1 VERLIRAI
9 PRYAGWILVVSTLLT
24 ALAASRIV
32 DLRTGEVLLRV
43 DPSADRLLPEGDE
56 SRAFYDRVRRLFG
69 SDETLLVAL
78 VTDDVFTSENLKRVA
93 RLTDRLQRLDGVH
106 HVLSLDNAINVRG
119 VDDDLAIEPFVTR
132 IPEDTASLKAP
143 NQLKALNWLKALRE
157 EVLGNPIYGG
167 NLVSSDGRATALIVY
182 LHEMSDQ
189 EYLASGLDEQIARLA
204 DEESGDAEAWITGGP
219 HIRAETARILLGEA
233 LSIPLA
239 ILVALGFVLALVF
252 RSLRG
257 ALLPLVTIAVAVT
270 WTLGL
275 AAALG
280 YELNAVTALIPA
292 LLTTLGLSYSV
303 HVVSEYGDVE
313 GEAAGDEMD
322 PASRRRAQTAT
333 ALAGVALPVG
343 LTGLTTA
350 AGFAS
355 LGLSP
360 LGAVREFGA
369 LAVIGVV
376 CAALASLTVTPAALS
391 LLPGRRTGPE
401 AQARRAPLF
410 ERFAERAAHFDVT
423 RRRAIFAV
431 SFGVFLLALF
441 GMGQLRVGTQQVSK
455 FRPDAPARVHFEA
468 VNEHLEGA
476 NLFFVVL
483 ETDYPEGFKDPVNL
497 REIQALQEWLE
508 AQPEIGGTTSLADYC
523 SLLNR
528 AFHGNDPAQLR
539 VPETKRITSQLLFF
553 GGSEELDRYVDSR
566 YQTTSIRVRARVID
580 SDAVAALATRIESRL
595 GELPSH
601 LRASLTGTSIVFTRT
616 LDAVIRGQA
625 YSVVA
630 ALGIIYLILAAMFVS
645 LRIGFIALIP
655 NVLPV
660 VVYFGALGLTG
671 IRLDP
676 GMSLVAPMVV
686 GVAVDDTIHYF
697 ARFIRDARRTGD
709 EGRATVS
716 ALRSVG
722 RPVTYTS
729 LALCVG
735 FLMLNASELRSNA
748 QLGSMA
754 AFALGFAWLTDI
766 TLTPALCVRLRIA
779 TLWDFLRIDLGQ
791 APHHSISLFRG
802 LRAGQA
808 RLVALMATM
817 LEVPAGRRL
826 FNSGESGGAL
836 YVVIEGQ
843 LRATV
848 PHENG
853 TSELAVH
860 SRGGVLGEIGLF
872 REQRVANVDVVEN
885 ARLLRLSRRSLDQLG
900 RQRPRIAAVV
910 FHNLNELLARR
921 AAMAATHQVVHT
933 APPADRPAAHRR
945 SLAVKGMRLLDVFF
959 RRGAEAYRTLHPR
972 PSPDEVGSDRGR
984 AELGAMMEPV
994 LVDRLAD
1001 MGIAADTITALTLI
1015 PLVEVAWADGRM
1027 DEPERLAVLA
1037 GAEAVGI
1044 ARASASFELLRI
1056 WLADPPGPEVRLA
1069 WQEYIRTVCEELS
1082 VEGRLRLRAAIV
1094 GRARNVASAAG
1105 GFLGLG
1111 AVSRTE
1117 ERVLEALE
1125 AAFE

>member
-1 VERLIRAI
+1 VGRLLRAI
-9 PRYAGWILVVSTLLT
+9 PRYPGWILLVCALLT
-24 ALAASRIV
+24 ALAASQIV
-32 DLRTGEVLLRV
+32 DLRTGQIRLRV

-56 SRAFYDRVRRLFG
+56 SRVFYDRVRRLFG

-78 VTDDVFTSENLKRVA
+78 VTDDVFTTENLKRVE
-93 RLTDRLQRLDGVH
+93 RLTDRIQRLDGVH
-106 HVLSLDNAINVRG
+106 HVLSLVNAINVRG
-119 VDDDLAIEPFVTR
+119 VDDDLAIGPFVTR
-132 IPEDTASLKAP
+132 IPEAPESL
-143 NQLKALNWLKALRE
+143 QTLRT

-167 NLVSSDGRATALIVY
+167 NLVSDDSRATALIVY
-182 LHEMSDQ
+182 FREMSNQ
-189 EYLASGLDEQIARLA
+189 EYWDSGLDQRIAELA

-219 HIRAETARILLGEA
+219 HIRAETARILLTEA
-233 LSIPLA
+233 ASIPLT
-239 ILVALGFVLALVF
+239 ILAVLGLVLALAF
-252 RSLRG
+252 RSVRG

-275 AAALG
+275 AVALG
-280 YELNAVTALIPA
+280 YELNAVTALVPA

-303 HVVSEYGDVE
+303 HVVSEYDDVE
-313 GEAAGDEMD
+313 GESGDEEAD
-322 PASRRRAQTAT
+322 SAPRRREQVAT
-333 ALAGVALPVG
+333 AVAGVALPVG

-369 LAVIGVV
+369 LAVIGVA
-376 CAALASLTVTPAALS
+376 CAAVTSLTVTPAALS
-391 LLPGRRTGPE
+391 LLP
-401 AQARRAPLF
+401 ARRAGRAKRRRSTLLF
-410 ERFAERAAHFDVT
+410 ERFAERVARFDVT
-423 RRRAIFAV
+423 HRRAIFV
-431 SFGVFLLALF
+431 TSFAVFLLALL
-441 GMGQLRVGTQQVSK
+441 GAGQLRIGTQQVSK
-455 FRPDAPARVHFEA
+455 FKPDAPARVHFEA
-468 VNEHLEGA
+468 VNQYLEGA

-497 REIQALQEWLE
+497 REIQVLQEWLE
-508 AQPEIGGTTSLADYC
+508 EQPEIGGTTSLADYC

-528 AFHGNDPAQLR
+528 AFHGNDPAQLK

-566 YQTTSIRVRARVID
+566 YQTASIRVRANVVD

-595 GELPSH
+595 SALPSH

-630 ALGIIYLILAAMFVS
+630 ALGIIYLILSAMFVS
-645 LRIGFIALIP
+645 LRIGFVALIP

-660 VVYFGALGLTG
+660 VVFFGALGLTG

-676 GMSLVAPMVV
+676 GMSLIAPMVV
-686 GVAVDDTIHYF
+686 GIAVDDTIHYF
-697 ARFIRDARRTGD
+697 ARFIRDAKRMGD

-735 FLMLNASELRSNA
+735 FLVLNASELRSNA

-754 AFALGFAWLTDI
+754 AFALAFAWLTDL

-779 TLWDFLRIDLGQ
+779 TLWDFLRMDLGQ
-791 APHHSISLFRG
+791 APHHSIALFRG
-802 LRAGQA
+802 LKAGQA

-826 FNSGESGGAL
+826 FSSGEPGEAL
-836 YVVIEGQ
+836 YVVIEGE

-848 PHENG
+848 PRDDG
-853 TSELAVH
+853 TDELAVH
-860 SRGGVLGEIGLF
+860 TRGGVLGEVGLF
-872 REQRVANVDVVEN
+872 NERRVFNVEVVED
-885 ARLLRLSRRSLDQLG
+885 ARLLRLSQESIDQLG

-910 FHNLNELLARR
+910 FRNLNELLARR
-921 AAMAATHQVVHT
+921 LAMVAMRQVVHT
-933 APPADRPAAHRR
+933 GPPTARPGADRR
-945 SLAVKGMRLLDVFF
+945 SLAAKGRRLLDEFF
-959 RRGAEAYRTLHPR
+959 KRGAGAYLSSLYR
-972 PSPDEVGSDRGR
+972 PTPGAVGTDWRREGSIPMD
-984 AELGAMMEPV
+984 PQ
-994 LVDRLAD
+994 LVDRLAG

-1027 DEPERLAVLA
+1027 DARERLAVLA

-1044 ARASASFELLRI
+1044 ARDSASFELLRI
-1056 WLADPPGPEVRLA
+1056 WLETPPGPEVRLA
-1069 WQEYIRTVCEELS
+1069 WQEYIRAVCQELS
-1082 VEGRLRLRAAIV
+1082 VEGCLRLRAAIV
-1094 GRARNVASAAG
+1094 GRARDVASTAG
-1105 GFLGLG
+1105 GFLGVG
-1111 AVSRTE
+1111 AVSRSE

-1125 AAFE
+1125 QAFE